1 MKRKLKNIIM
11 ILIIIAVGVCS
22 YYTMKNTQITNN
34 IGGANQQNSQ
44 AIPQMPLQNSNN
56 SDNLNSNGDMGEP
69 QTKPDEENNS
79 NSSNNQNSGNQM
91 GVPPTKPDGENSS
104 SSTNIIVFYTLVL
117 QSTY

>member
-34 IGGANQQNSQ
+34 NGGENQQNSQ
-44 AIPQMPLQNSNN
+44 TIPQMPSQNSNN

-69 QTKPDEENNS
+69 T
-79 NSSNNQNSGNQM
+79 
-91 GVPPTKPDGENSS
+91 TKPDGENSS
-104 SSTNIIVFYTLVL
+104 SSTNIIVFYTLVS